1 VTFRTRL
8 ALASAIAVAAA
19 IAAASL
25 VSYGLVRSQLRGS
38 IDDALRVRA
47 RQVQIPRGRVD
58 EFGLPDPLLGGAGGY
73 AQLVLA
79 SGGVFRLPNAKIPLP
94 SVGATQVAAG
104 TRDPY
109 FDDATVADTHV
120 RILTAKYAD
129 GIAIQIA
136 RPLDEV
142 DRTLDRLAGFLTAIS
157 ASGIALA
164 AILGLLVSRTAVSP
178 VRRLTETAEHVT
190 ATRDLSQRIETPGKD
205 ELGRLAGSFNS
216 MLSALDDS
224 LRSQTQLIA
233 DASHEL
239 RTPLTSLRT
248 NVEVLQRGEGLP
260 DEERA
265 RILAEVRS
273 QAEELTELLSDLLAL
288 SRSEHV
294 QPEPVQ
300 LDEVIATAI
309 DRTRRSADGVAF
321 NTNLEPTTIKGV
333 PSRLERA
340 VANLLENAVKWSPER
355 STVDVELKDGELRV
369 RDRGPGIDPEDL
381 ERVFDR
387 FYRAPAARAVPGS
400 GLGLAIVR
408 QVVEEHGG
416 SVSAEN
422 APDGG
427 ARFRVRFSPGS

>member
-19 IAAASL
+19 IAVASL
-25 VSYGLVRSQLRGS
+25 VSYGLVRAQLRDS
-38 IDDALRVRA
+38 IDDALRARA
-47 RQVQIPRGRVD
+47 RQVQIPTSGRLG

-73 AQLVLA
+73 AQLVTA
-79 SGGVFRLPNAKIPLP
+79 SGGVFRRPDAKIPLP
-94 SVGATQVAAG
+94 SEGARQVAAG
-104 TRDPY
+104 TRNPY
-109 FDDATVADTHV
+109 FEDATVADTRV

-142 DRTLDRLAGFLTAIS
+142 DRTLDRLAGYLTAIS
-157 ASGIALA
+157 AAGIALA
-164 AILGLLVSRTAVSP
+164 ALLGLLVSRTAVSP

-190 ATRDLSQRIETPGKD
+190 ATRDLSQRIAATGKD

-224 LRSQTQLIA
+224 LRSQTQLVA

-248 NVEVLQRGEGLP
+248 NVEVLQRGTGLP
-260 DEERA
+260 EDERA
-265 RILAEVRS
+265 RILAEIRC
-273 QAEELTELLSDLLAL
+273 QAEELTELLGDLLDL
-288 SRSEHV
+288 SRTEHV
-294 QPEPVQ
+294 QAEPLQ
-300 LDEVIATAI
+300 LDEVVATAI
-309 DRTRRSADGVAF
+309 DRTRRSTNGVAF
-321 NTNLEPTTIKGV
+321 RTSLEPTTLTGV

-340 VANLLENAVKWSPER
+340 IANLLENAVKWSPDGGV
-355 STVDVELKDGELRV
+355 VDVELRDGELRV
-369 RDRGPGIDPEDL
+369 RDYGPGIDPEDL
-381 ERVFDR
+381 DRVFDR
-387 FYRAPAARAVPGS
+387 FYRAPAARSVPGS

-408 QVVEEHGG
+408 QVVQEHGG

-427 ARFRVRFSPGS
+427 ARFRVRVMPR

>member
-1 VTFRTRL
+1 
-8 ALASAIAVAAA
+8 VAAA
-19 IAAASL
+19 IAVASL
-25 VSYGLVRSQLRGS
+25 VSYGLVRAQLRGS
-38 IDDALRVRA
+38 IDDALRARA
-47 RQVQIPRGRVD
+47 RQVQVPVGGPLG

-73 AQLVLA
+73 AQLVTA
-79 SGGVFRLPNAKIPLP
+79 SGGVFRRPDAKIPLP
-94 SVGATQVAAG
+94 SEGARQVAVG
-104 TRDPY
+104 TRDP
-109 FDDATVADTHV
+109 FFEDATVADTRV
-120 RILTAKYAD
+120 RILTAQYAD

-157 ASGIALA
+157 AGGIALA
-164 AILGLLVSRTAVSP
+164 ALLGLLVSRTAVSP

-190 ATRDLSQRIETPGKD
+190 ATRDLSQRIATPGKD

-248 NVEVLQRGEGLP
+248 NVEVLQRGTGLP
-260 DEERA
+260 EDERA
-265 RILAEVRS
+265 RILAEIRC
-273 QAEELTELLSDLLAL
+273 QAEELTELLGDLLDL

-300 LDEVIATAI
+300 LDEVIASAI
-309 DRTRRSADGVAF
+309 DRTRRSANGVGF
-321 NTNLEPTTIKGV
+321 NTSLEPTTIDGV

-340 VANLLENAVKWSPER
+340 IANLLENAVKWSPEGGK
-355 STVDVELKDGELRV
+355 VDVELEGGELRV
-369 RDRGPGIDPEDL
+369 RDHGPGIDPEDL
-381 ERVFDR
+381 DRVFDR
-387 FYRAPAARAVPGS
+387 FYRASAARGVPGS

-427 ARFRVRFSPGS
+427 ARFRVRFSPSS